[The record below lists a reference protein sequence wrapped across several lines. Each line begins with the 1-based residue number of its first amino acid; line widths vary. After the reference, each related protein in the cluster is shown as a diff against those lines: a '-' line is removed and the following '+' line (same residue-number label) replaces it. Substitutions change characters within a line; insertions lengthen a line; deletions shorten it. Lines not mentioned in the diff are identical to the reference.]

1 MATMVLTGSREASYR
16 GLRMTADEYLAL
28 ADDGYRYELIDGVIC
43 MSPSP
48 SRPHQKI
55 VTEIVRQIADHLMR
69 HPTGEVVVEVDV
81 RLGEDLVYR
90 PDLVYLSSAKAAG
103 CRERIN
109 VVPDLIVEVVSP
121 DSRRYDHETKKHDY
135 ERCGVGE
142 YWLIDPDQREFTFY
156 RLQDGRFVQVQA
168 AAATYASEMIPGFEL
183 DLQRLRTLFAA

>member
-90 PDLVYLSSAKAAG
+90 PDLVFLCAEKAAR

-135 ERCGVGE
+135 ERYGVSE
-142 YWLIDPDQREFTFY
+142 YWLIDRDQREFTFY
-156 RLQDGRFVQVQA
+156 RLQDGRFVAVQPGP
-168 AAATYASEMIPGFEL
+168 ATYASEMIPGFEL